1 MNRIHDIDATLRSLD
16 PADPHVDPASA
27 RARSDLHAILATDPT
42 SHPRRRPWPSTRR
55 VVLVGGMVAAATVAL
70 VTLPSLTGGDQ
81 AFATWAAAPEGMS
94 AQQRAEAATDC
105 RKNQKDGAGAEYAG
119 DLSRADL
126 VIAERRGVWT
136 TVVLA
141 GTDGFRALCIADDS
155 ARLFTDAMIG
165 SIGTATDRA
174 APEPRELLA
183 TDLGVGTI
191 NAGDIS
197 LAAGAAGSDVVRVV
211 YHSRTRGDVTATVN
225 QGHFALWF
233 PGDEL
238 MDASSD
244 GVEVEVTYRDATT
257 ATSRLTL

>member
-1 MNRIHDIDATLRSLD
+1 
-16 PADPHVDPASA
+16 
-27 RARSDLHAILATDPT
+27 
-42 SHPRRRPWPSTRR
+42 
-55 VVLVGGMVAAATVAL
+55 
-70 VTLPSLTGGDQ
+70 
-81 AFATWAAAPEGMS
+81 
-94 AQQRAEAATDC
+94 
-105 RKNQKDGAGAEYAG
+105 
-119 DLSRADL
+119 
-126 VIAERRGVWT
+126 
-136 TVVLA
+136 
-141 GTDGFRALCIADDS
+141 
-155 ARLFTDAMIG
+155 MIG
-165 SIGTATDRA
+165 SIGTATDHA

-191 NAGDIS
+191 DAGDIS
-197 LAAGAAGSDVVRVV
+197 LAAGTAGSDVVSVV